1 MIESEKKLERKL
13 KNRVEKMGGWCIKLL
28 STHISG
34 LPDRMCLLP
43 KGVIFFVELKTTKQ
57 KARKI
62 QLIIHDKIRKLG
74 FEVYV
79 VDTSEGINETLNKYK
94 C

>member
-1 MIESEKKLERKL
+1 MIESEKRLERKL
-13 KNRVEKMGGWCIKLL
+13 KNQIEKMGGWCIKLL
-28 STHISG
+28 STHIAG
-34 LPDRMCLLP
+34 LPDRICLLP

-62 QLIIHDKIRKLG
+62 QLAIHDKIRKLG